1 MDFKDLRIKALKRK
15 TKDRDV
21 PLPKKAGYFTKLG
34 ELYEHKGKDWKAR
47 GAYEAAIK
55 HYDELVSAWETL
67 GTDKERRV
75 IDPYDGRAD
84 NLTYLRESRQ
94 YFQNA
99 LDTSIKRYRLFK
111 KTNPA
116 LAPDNPEDP
125 NNPPK
130 RHFLF
135 LEDKLSKLDGLIRL
149 EERLES
155 MDPKERQRA
164 LEKLRKKRELRRK
177 NKKNIDDNF
186 YPTFMPTNNYN
197 DGATSISSLSGFSNG
212 TFTLWVLGIL
222 FLISFIIMGSKIT
235 GFMILDSE
243 MGGIK
248 LEDIV
253 LTLAFIGIF
262 GTLVV
267 LKKKIR
273 LNE

>member
-1 MDFKDLRIKALKRK
+1 
-15 TKDRDV
+15 
-21 PLPKKAGYFTKLG
+21 
-34 ELYEHKGKDWKAR
+34 
-47 GAYEAAIK
+47 
-55 HYDELVSAWETL
+55 
-67 GTDKERRV
+67 
-75 IDPYDGRAD
+75 
-84 NLTYLRESRQ
+84 
-94 YFQNA
+94 
-99 LDTSIKRYRLFK
+99 
-111 KTNPA
+111 
-116 LAPDNPEDP
+116 
-125 NNPPK
+125 
-130 RHFLF
+130 
-135 LEDKLSKLDGLIRL
+135 
-149 EERLES
+149 
-155 MDPKERQRA
+155 
-164 LEKLRKKRELRRK
+164 
-177 NKKNIDDNF
+177 
-186 YPTFMPTNNYN
+186 MPTNNYN